1 VSTEHTDPLAMINAS
16 RLYAPDP
23 ARAAGTN
30 CGSVEAFEALLT
42 RSRENPDAFWAEVA
56 HELEWMRP
64 WDSVREGDFPH
75 VRYFVGGISNPT
87 LSLLDRH
94 LARGDGNRL
103 ALIWEGED
111 EQRRFY
117 TYRMLAA
124 EVNRCANVFKQLG
137 VRKGDGVAIF
147 TPNLSEAVIAV
158 LACFRIGALFNTV
171 FSGFSARSLRDR
183 LASYQP
189 KVIVTADG
197 AFRRG
202 RVVPLKETVDAALEG
217 LQSVEAVVVIRRAG
231 TPVAMHDGRDH
242 WWHELMQRAA
252 PSCPPEPMEANEP
265 GIVFYTSGTTGKP
278 KGIVH
283 AAVAFVVNNYIY
295 AKYHL
300 DHHPH
305 DVLWC
310 TADIGWLT
318 LHIWGIVGALANG
331 VTTVVFEGALDY
343 PTPDRFYQIVERY
356 HVNKIFT
363 APTALRMLMR
373 YGEAVMAPFDL
384 SSLDVVAVVGEPLNP
399 EAWHWTYEKL
409 GRRRIYINNTWGQT
423 ELSGCP
429 LAGAAWLTPMK
440 PGSCGAPFLAA
451 DLDIVDDEGR
461 PVGTNV
467 TGNLVIRRPFPM
479 MLRTVWKEPERYVQ
493 SYFSQVPG
501 CYFTNDAA
509 VRDADGHFWVIGRV
523 DDIINVA
530 GHRLSTME
538 MESAIM
544 ECGGIAE
551 VAVVG
556 MPDAIKGT
564 VPAAFVTL
572 KAGESASVAIEQSIR
587 EQVATAISKIAVP
600 ERIIFTDVL
609 PRTPS
614 GKIMRRLLKEIM
626 TSGDVGSDVT
636 ALEDGMAIEKLKA
649 LVQGNPG

>member
-1 VSTEHTDPLAMINAS
+1 MIENSPL
-16 RLYAPDP
+16 YVPDP
-23 ARAAGTN
+23 ERAARTH
-30 CGSVEAFEALLT
+30 CGSVEAFHALLT
-42 RSRENPDAFWAEVA
+42 RSRKDPDSFWADVA
-56 HELEWMRP
+56 SELEWIRS
-64 WDSVREGDFPH
+64 WDTVREGDFPH

-87 LSLLDRH
+87 LNLLDRH
-94 LARGDGNRL
+94 VARGAADTV

-111 EQRRFY
+111 GESRSF
-117 TYRMLAA
+117 TYRALLAD
-124 EVNRCANVFKQLG
+124 VNRCANMFKSLG
-137 VRKGDGVAIF
+137 VLKGDAVAIF
-147 TPNLSEAVIAV
+147 TPNLCEAIVAV

-171 FSGFSARSLRDR
+171 FSGFSAQSLRDR
-183 LASYQP
+183 LESYQP

-197 AFRRG
+197 GYRRG
-202 RVVPLKETVDAALEG
+202 QAVALKDTVDIAIAG
-217 LQSVEAVVVIRRAG
+217 LPSVEAVIVIRRTGAAV
-231 TPVAMHDGRDH
+231 PMRQGRDH
-242 WWHELMQRAA
+242 FWHDLVQVASA
-252 PSCPPEPMEANEP
+252 DCDPEPMEANEP

-278 KGIVH
+278 KGVVH
-283 AAVAFVVNNYIY
+283 AGVAFVVNNYCY

-300 DHHPH
+300 DHHPG

-356 HVNKIFT
+356 RVNKIFT

-373 YGEAVMAPFDL
+373 HGEALMTPYDM

-409 GRRRIYINNTWGQT
+409 GRSRIYVNNTWGQT
-423 ELSGCP
+423 ELGGCP

-440 PGSCGAPFLAA
+440 PGSCGSAFLGA
-451 DLDIVDDEGR
+451 DLDIVDDEGK
-461 PVGTNV
+461 PVGVNV
-467 TGNLVIRRPFPM
+467 AGNLVIRRPYPM
-479 MLRTVWKEPERYVQ
+479 MLRTLWKEPERYVQ

-501 CYFTNDAA
+501 CYFTHDAA
-509 VRDADGHFWVIGRV
+509 VRDADGHFWVTGRV

-544 ECGGIAE
+544 EGGGVAE

-556 MPDAIKGT
+556 MPDPIKGT

-572 KAGESASVAIEQSIR
+572 KAGEFPSAELTQTIRQRVASS
-587 EQVATAISKIAVP
+587 ISKIAVP
-600 ERIIFTDVL
+600 EHVFFTDVL
-609 PRTPS
+609 PKTPS
-614 GKIMRRLLKEIM
+614 GKIMRRLLKEIVE
-626 TSGDVGSDVT
+626 TGEVGSDVT
-636 ALEDGMAIEKLKA
+636 ALEDRSSVDKLKA
-649 LVQGNPG
+649 LVLAARDGAA